1 VTLKT
6 AVDQLRTTL
15 EALSNL
21 NAPPTTAPESPTSSG
36 AYPFVVVYPGSRRS
50 TLESSGWGNAFT
62 TVIIELHTSPADF
75 PKNTTRTYQHIEAV
89 DNAIFADPQLSSN
102 VTGLED
108 SELNWTFGSDL
119 DYIGVPTQGWRG
131 ELIIKQSATYS

>member
-1 VTLKT
+1 MTLKA

-21 NAPPTTAPESPTSSG
+21 NAPPTTAPEDPTSSG
-36 AYPFVVVYPGSRRS
+36 AYPFVVVYPTTRRT
-50 TLESSGWGNAFT
+50 TLGSSGWGNSFNTIA
-62 TVIIELHTSPADF
+62 IEIHTSPADF

-89 DNAIFADPQLSSN
+89 DNAIMKDPTISAN
-102 VTGLED
+102 VAGLET
-108 SELNWTFGSDL
+108 SEINWTFGNNL

-131 ELIIKQSATYS
+131 EISYKQSNTYS